1 MEGPVDK
8 FWQIRLADIKQSL
21 EANNFDVFV
30 AQNAAEA
37 KNIVLKE
44 IIPALA
50 PKSISWGG
58 SMTFVATG
66 LYDELKDNKKIK
78 VIDTFDKTISRE
90 DGWERR
96 RQALLVDLL
105 ITGTNA

>member
-1 MEGPVDK
+1 MDSPVDR
-8 FWQIRLADIKQSL
+8 FWQIRLADIKLSL

-37 KNIVLKE
+37 RNIVLNK
-44 IIPALA
+44 IIPNVA

-66 LYDELKDNKKIK
+66 LYDELTNNKKIRVK
-78 VIDTFDKTISRE
+78 VI
-90 DGWERR
+90 
-96 RQALLVDLL
+96 L
-105 ITGTNA
+105 INEYLGL

>member
-1 MEGPVDK
+1 VGSPVDR
-8 FWQIRLADIKQSL
+8 FWQIRLADIKLSL

-37 KNIVLKE
+37 RNIVLNK
-44 IIPALA
+44 IIPTIA

-66 LYDELKDNKKIK
+66 LYDELKSNKKIK
-78 VIDTFDKTISRE
+78 VKVILINE
-90 DGWERR
+90 DLG
-96 RQALLVDLL
+96 L
-105 ITGTNA
+105 

>member
-1 MEGPVDK
+1 MDSPVDR
-8 FWQIRLADIKQSL
+8 FWQIRLADIKLSL

-37 KNIVLKE
+37 RNIVLNK
-44 IIPALA
+44 IIPNVA

-66 LYDELKDNKKIK
+66 LYDELTNNKKIRVK
-78 VIDTFDKTISRE
+78 VILINE
-90 DGWERR
+90 DLG
-96 RQALLVDLL
+96 L
-105 ITGTNA
+105 

>member
-1 MEGPVDK
+1 MDSPVDR
-8 FWQIRLADIKQSL
+8 FWQIRLGDIKLSL

-37 KNIVLKE
+37 KNIVLNK
-44 IIPALA
+44 IIPNVA

-66 LYDELKDNKKIK
+66 LYDELTNNKKIRVK
-78 VIDTFDKTISRE
+78 VILINE
-90 DGWERR
+90 DLR
-96 RQALLVDLL
+96 L
-105 ITGTNA
+105 

>member
-1 MEGPVDK
+1 MDSPVDR
-8 FWQIRLADIKQSL
+8 FWQIRLADIKRSL

-37 KNIVLKE
+37 RNIVLNK
-44 IIPALA
+44 IIPNVA

-66 LYDELKDNKKIK
+66 LYDELTNNKKIRVK
-78 VIDTFDKTISRE
+78 VILINE
-90 DGWERR
+90 DLRLSSYR
-96 RQALLVDLL
+96 D
-105 ITGTNA
+105 

>member
-1 MEGPVDK
+1 VDSPVDR
-8 FWQIRLADIKQSL
+8 FWQIRLADIKLSL

-37 KNIVLKE
+37 RNIVLNK
-44 IIPALA
+44 IIPNVA

-66 LYDELKDNKKIK
+66 LYDELTNNKKIRVK
-78 VIDTFDKTISRE
+78 VI
-90 DGWERR
+90 
-96 RQALLVDLL
+96 L
-105 ITGTNA
+105 INEYLGL

>member
-1 MEGPVDK
+1 MDSPVDR
-8 FWQIRLADIKQSL
+8 FWQIRLADIKLSL

-37 KNIVLKE
+37 KNSVLNK
-44 IIPALA
+44 IIPNVA

-66 LYDELKDNKKIK
+66 LYDELTNNKKIRVK
-78 VIDTFDKTISRE
+78 VILINE
-90 DGWERR
+90 DLG
-96 RQALLVDLL
+96 L
-105 ITGTNA
+105 

>member
-1 MEGPVDK
+1 MDSPVDR
-8 FWQIRLADIKQSL
+8 FWQIRLADIKLSL

-37 KNIVLKE
+37 KNSVLNK
-44 IIPALA
+44 IIPNVA

-66 LYDELKDNKKIK
+66 LYDELTNNKKIRVK
-78 VIDTFDKTISRE
+78 VILINE
-90 DGWERR
+90 DLRLSSYR
-96 RQALLVDLL
+96 D
-105 ITGTNA
+105 